1 MVLFFIAITVSFVS
15 STAFAVQGVA
25 DRARLT
31 SPFKGWRTERV
42 LQGRSRGGGP
52 SASYKTGKSIVKA
65 LLFLLVL

>member
-31 SPFKGWRTERV
+31 SP
-42 LQGRSRGGGP
+42 RGGGP
-52 SASYKTGKSIVKA
+52 SASYKTVQGVADRARLTRQVKA
-65 LLFLLVL
+65 L